1 MAFNSVSSP
10 NMMARFHAPPKRAV
24 QLRRQRTGHVMRSA
38 ASSNLR
44 SFKSLTTT
52 ATFISAILAL
62 VTVTLGSA
70 LAQKGDE
77 RPVRREV
84 WDIQLGA
91 KIADLPDDYVDY
103 ACGTNGGPPS
113 TPLTGWK
120 DYRRC
125 RPEANGLREVYFR
138 YDDELEYWAKA
149 NNLAAQMEQYVGTK
163 TYGFPIIVSALIS
176 DDGAVRGI
184 RIVTDPRDPTG
195 DRDEAYL
202 LRNFLNARFGRE
214 DWQCEDLAAEPGETA
229 VAGIFIKQR
238 CQKDM
243 QDGVHGLLVTR
254 HLRKPGQ
261 SQYDPHSGKETT
273 NQFESNV
280 RFELIR
286 MK

>member
-1 MAFNSVSSP
+1 
-10 NMMARFHAPPKRAV
+10 MMACFDAPPKRAV
-24 QLRRQRTGHVMRSA
+24 RLRRYRTGHAMKSVMLNV
-38 ASSNLR
+38 ASSILR
-44 SFKSLTTT
+44 PFEFLIAT
-52 ATFISAILAL
+52 ATFIAAILAP
-62 VTVTLGSA
+62 VTGTPGSA
-70 LAQKGDE
+70 LAQGADD
-77 RPVRREV
+77 RPTRREV

-125 RPEANGLREVYFR
+125 RPDASGLREVYFR

-163 TYGFPIIVSALIS
+163 TYGFPINVSVLFG
-176 DDGAVRGI
+176 DDGVVRGI

-214 DWQCEDLAAEPGETA
+214 GWQCEDLAAESGETP
-229 VAGIFIKQR
+229 VSGIFIKQR

-243 QDGVHGLLVTR
+243 DNGVRGLLVTR

-280 RFELIR
+280 RFELVK

>member
-1 MAFNSVSSP
+1 M
-10 NMMARFHAPPKRAV
+10 K
-24 QLRRQRTGHVMRSA
+24 SA
-38 ASSNLR
+38 ATKLAVPHFSLR
-44 SFKSLTTT
+44 LLGCVLAVATLMGT
-52 ATFISAILAL
+52 AVAH
-62 VTVTLGSA
+62 
-70 LAQKGDE
+70 AQGADE
-77 RPVRREV
+77 RPTRREV
-84 WDIQLGA
+84 WDIALRA
-91 KIADLPDDYVDY
+91 KVADLPDDFIDY

-125 RPEANGLREVYFR
+125 RPEPGGLREVYFR

-163 TYGFPIIVSALIS
+163 TYGFPINVSVLIG
-176 DDGAVRGI
+176 DDVVRGI

-214 DWQCEDLAAEPGETA
+214 GWQCEDLAAEAGETP
-229 VAGIFIKQR
+229 VSGIFIKQR
-238 CQKDM
+238 CEKDM
-243 QDGVHGLLVTR
+243 EGGVHGLLITR

-280 RFELIR
+280 RFELTK

>member
-1 MAFNSVSSP
+1 MKSV
-10 NMMARFHAPPKRAV
+10 AV
-24 QLRRQRTGHVMRSA
+24 SRA
-38 ASSNLR
+38 ASQKTEARRGGAAGRHPRGPNAWAAPVHGLIAGAVVCGP
-44 SFKSLTTT
+44 LLG
-52 ATFISAILAL
+52 IVLGAL
-62 VTVTLGSA
+62 IGAASWGPGPA
-70 LAQKGDE
+70 AAQGADD

-84 WDIQLGA
+84 WDIKLGT
-91 KIADLPDDYVDY
+91 KVTDLPDEYVDY

-120 DYRRC
+120 DFRRC
-125 RPEANGLREVYFR
+125 RAEPSGLREVYFR

-163 TYGFPIIVSALIS
+163 TYGFPINVSALIG
-176 DDGAVRGI
+176 DDGVVRGI
-184 RIVTDPRDPTG
+184 RIVSDPRDPSG

-214 DWQCEDLAAEPGETA
+214 GWQCEDLPPEPGETP
-229 VAGIFIKQR
+229 VTGIFIKQR
-238 CQKDM
+238 CEKDLD
-243 QDGVHGLLVTR
+243 DGVHGLLMTR

-280 RFELIR
+280 RFELVK